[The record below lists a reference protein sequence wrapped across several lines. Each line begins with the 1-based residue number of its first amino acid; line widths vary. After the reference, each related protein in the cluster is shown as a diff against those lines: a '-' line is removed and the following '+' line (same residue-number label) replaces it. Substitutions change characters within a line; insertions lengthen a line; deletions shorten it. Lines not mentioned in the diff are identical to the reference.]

1 MFDYEKAFSRNIGWI
16 TPEEQHTLQNKRI
29 AIAGA
34 GGVGGEHLITMARLG
49 VGKFNISDFD
59 EFEIHNFNRQAGAFL
74 STLNQPKSD
83 VMQRFAKDIN
93 PQLDINTFDQGINET
108 NVDEFLKDVDLYI
121 DSLDFF
127 ALEARK
133 LVFKKCEEKKI
144 PLVTAAPIGM
154 GVAFLCFMPGKMTYE
169 EYFKFGQLNRQEQL
183 IRFLVGL
190 SPSMLQRSYLVMPDS
205 ADFNQEKGPSLPMA
219 VKLCAGLAGSYA
231 VKILLGRGKV
241 LSAPHG
247 LHFDAYKN
255 KFKKTYLPFGNNG
268 LTQQLKIS
276 IARKILIKDQNVSG

>member
-1 MFDYEKAFSRNIGWI
+1 MFDYEKAFSRNIGWV
-16 TPEEQHTLQNKRI
+16 TPLEQQTLRNKRI

-49 VGKFNISDFD
+49 IGKFNISDFD
-59 EFEIHNFNRQAGAFL
+59 EFEVHNFNRQAGAFL
-74 STLNQPKSD
+74 STLNQPKSE
-83 VMQRFAKDIN
+83 VMERIAKDIN
-93 PQLDINTFDQGINET
+93 PELKINSFNQGINET

-127 ALEARK
+127 ALDARK
-133 LVFKKCEEKKI
+133 LVFKKCEDKKI
-144 PLVTAAPIGM
+144 PVVTAAPIGM
-154 GVAFLCFMPGKMTYE
+154 GVAFLCFMPGKMSFE
-169 EYFKFGQLNRQEQL
+169 EYFRFGQLSRQEQL
-183 IRFLVGL
+183 VRFLVGL
-190 SPSMLQRSYLVMPDS
+190 SPSMLQRSYLVMPES

-219 VKLCAGLAGSYA
+219 VKLCAGLVGSYA
-231 VKILLGRGKV
+231 LKILLGRGKV

-247 LHFDAYKN
+247 LHFDVYKN

-276 IARKILIKDQNVSG
+276 IARKILIKARNVSG

>member
-1 MFDYEKAFSRNIGWI
+1 MFDYEKAFSRNIGWV
-16 TPEEQHTLQNKRI
+16 TPTEQQILRNKRI

-34 GGVGGEHLITMARLG
+34 GGVGGEHLVTMARLG

-59 EFEIHNFNRQAGAFL
+59 EFEIHNFNRQAGAFM
-74 STLNQPKSD
+74 STINQPKSE
-83 VMQRFAKDIN
+83 VMERFAKDIN
-93 PQLDINTFDQGINET
+93 PELEINSFDNGINET

-127 ALEARK
+127 ALDARK

-154 GVAFLCFMPGKMTYE
+154 GVAFLCFMPGKMSFE
-169 EYFKFGQLNRQEQL
+169 DYFKFGQLSHQDQL

-190 SPSMLQRSYLVMPDS
+190 SPSMLQRSYLVVPES
-205 ADFNQEKGPSLPMA
+205 ADFKLEKGPSLPMA
-219 VKLCAGLAGSYA
+219 VKMCAGVAGSYA
-231 VKILLGRGKV
+231 LKILLERGEI

-247 LHFDAYKN
+247 LHFDIYKN
-255 KFKKTYLPFGNNG
+255 KLKKTYLPFGNSG
-268 LTQQLKIS
+268 LLQKLKIA
-276 IARKILIKDQNVSG
+276 IAKKTLLKA